1 VSKLVKTMLLS
12 LVIIVLVGVVAAVIV
27 LNVLEKRNAGDEQT
41 IDEIVEYSYQTPEI
55 TTDLSDGSFVRVQF
69 QIVTD
74 GKKARKE
81 IEQRDFQV
89 KNILIKKLATMDE
102 ESFKSGLSD
111 VEDILQVE
119 LNKVMKKGK
128 VEDVYT
134 ISKILQ

>member
-1 VSKLVKTMLLS
+1 MLLS
-12 LVIIVLVGVVAAVIV
+12 LVIIILVGVVAAVIV
-27 LNVLEKRNAGDEQT
+27 LNVLEKRDKGNEQT

-81 IEQRDFQV
+81 IEKRDFQV
-89 KNILIKKLATMDE
+89 KNILIKELAKMDE

-128 VEDVYT
+128 VVDVYT